1 MTSKERAFLRS
12 QGQLLEPS
20 VQVGK
25 DGVIPETSANTD
37 DALRAHELVK
47 INVQRTCL
55 TPVREIADMIAER
68 THSDVVQV
76 IGRKIVL
83 YRYSKDAKKHVPLK
97 EE

>member
-25 DGVIPETSANTD
+25 DGVIPETAVNTD
-37 DALRAHELVK
+37 EALAAHELIKV
-47 INVQRTCL
+47 NVQRTCL
-55 TPVREIADMIAER
+55 TPVREIADTIAAR
-68 THSDVVQV
+68 THSEVVQV
-76 IGRKIVL
+76 IGRKFVL
-83 YRYSKDAKKHVPLK
+83 YRYNGKLKKHVPLR